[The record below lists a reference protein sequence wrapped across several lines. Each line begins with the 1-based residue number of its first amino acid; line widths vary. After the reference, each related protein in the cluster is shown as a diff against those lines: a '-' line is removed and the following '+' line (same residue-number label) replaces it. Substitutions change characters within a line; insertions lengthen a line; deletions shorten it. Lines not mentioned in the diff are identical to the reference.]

1 MSISKGDSNLKLIH
15 DKVKE
20 AITNDTENSCL
31 MSNEKYEY
39 YNEVSYTHSFSNDNF
54 DDHSTLDYDN
64 NVVDNHMPYDE
75 LLDAFDEL
83 FVEYKK
89 IASKNSYLKKHV
101 VSPIIELNFF

>member
-1 MSISKGDSNLKLIH
+1 
-15 DKVKE
+15 
-20 AITNDTENSCL
+20 
-31 MSNEKYEY
+31 MSNEKDEY
-39 YNEVSYTHSFSNDNF
+39 YNEVSYTHSFSNDSF

-75 LLDAFDEL
+75 LLNAFDEL